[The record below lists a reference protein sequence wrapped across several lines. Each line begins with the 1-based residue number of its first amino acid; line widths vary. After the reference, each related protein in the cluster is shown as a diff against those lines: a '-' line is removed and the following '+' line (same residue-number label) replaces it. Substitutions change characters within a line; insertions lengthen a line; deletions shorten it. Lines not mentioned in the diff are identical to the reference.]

1 MPKPRGVRDHHF
13 GQSDDGIER
22 RAQLVAHAGDELRLV
37 LARPCELATL
47 VLDFVEL
54 PHILDRDPRLVREGR
69 DQLDLL
75 VGEWPNFLAVDD
87 DGADQL
93 IFLEHWHRQTRPSP
107 GSLHC
112 RDAQRIA
119 IEIGLFG
126 FQVGNVDHPLGTRET
141 AEA

>member
-1 MPKPRGVRDHHF
+1 MMALSGVR
-13 GQSDDGIER
+13 SSW
-22 RAQLVAHAGDELRLV
+22 LM
-37 LARPCELATL
+37 LATNCDL
-47 VLDFVEL
+47 CSLA
-54 PHILDRDPRLVREGR
+54 PASCRLLSWISSSCLAFSIAIRAWSREGR

-107 GSLHC
+107 GSVHC

-119 IEIGLFG
+119 IEIGLF
-126 FQVGNVDHPLGTRET
+126 
-141 AEA
+141 